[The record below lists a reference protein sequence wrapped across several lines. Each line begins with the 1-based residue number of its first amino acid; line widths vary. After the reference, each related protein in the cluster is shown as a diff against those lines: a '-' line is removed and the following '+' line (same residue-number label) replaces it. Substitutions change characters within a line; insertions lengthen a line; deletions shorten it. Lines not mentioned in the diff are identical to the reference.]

1 MRFLLPALL
10 AAMLVTPALANEVYR
25 TVDERGVVHYSDRPL
40 SDRSQLVKVESK
52 ATDPARAAAES
63 RALLEGDPQR
73 EQRGME
79 RQAMAA
85 AQAEQ
90 ADIRAEDCRQAR
102 AAVETYERSPRLY
115 ETLPEGGR
123 RYLSEEEMI
132 TARAQARQAV
142 LDYCDD

>member
-10 AAMLVTPALANEVYR
+10 AVMLATPALANEVYR

-40 SDRSQLVKVESK
+40 SDRSQLVKVESR

-63 RALLEGDPQR
+63 RVLLEGDPQR
-73 EQRGME
+73 GQRDME
-79 RQAMAA
+79 RQAVAA

-90 ADIRAEDCRQAR
+90 AQIRAEACRQAR

-115 ETLPEGGR
+115 EALPDGGR
-123 RYLSEEEMI
+123 RYLSDEEMI
-132 TARAQARQAV
+132 TARAQARLAT
-142 LDYCDD
+142 LEYCDD